1 MVSYNRE
8 VYALKTM
15 KKMKIDKLKQ
25 TQHIMN
31 EKHIMTEMDHPFIL
45 KMSAPRPR
53 ALRPSSRTSSRW
65 SPFFPA
71 LSLGANPADQ
81 VIASPVH
88 EHAPA
93 ICRRAHTR
101 TGRSRHMYLA
111 RVHDSWPCPWC
122 SQDIYV
128 EG

>member
-1 MVSYNRE
+1 MSLSGVGTFSRVKMVSYDRE

-53 ALRPSSRTSSRW
+53 ALRPSSRTSSR
-65 SPFFPA
+65 
-71 LSLGANPADQ
+71 
-81 VIASPVH
+81 
-88 EHAPA
+88 
-93 ICRRAHTR
+93 
-101 TGRSRHMYLA
+101 
-111 RVHDSWPCPWC
+111 
-122 SQDIYV
+122 
-128 EG
+128 